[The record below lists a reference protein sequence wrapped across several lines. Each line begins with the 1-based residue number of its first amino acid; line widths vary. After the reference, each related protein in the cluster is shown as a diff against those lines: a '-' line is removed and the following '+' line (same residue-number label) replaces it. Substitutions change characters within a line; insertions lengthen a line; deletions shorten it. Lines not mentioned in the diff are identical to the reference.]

1 MLIYA
6 KAPLFLWV
14 EAIAT
19 ACYTQNRS
27 IIQRRH
33 GKTPYEL
40 LHDRKPD
47 LSYLYIFG
55 ALCYPNSDSENL
67 GKLQAKADI
76 ASFVSPSRHEWDLVY
91 QLVFDEF
98 FSPPATVASLIP
110 VEEAP
115 TPSQTIP
122 LSAEEDSYDLKV
134 AHMSNDPYFGV
145 SIPEIVSEESSSSYM
160 DVKTTFWNG
169 ILQEEVY
176 VSHPDGF
183 VDRDNPNHVYRLKK
197 SLYGLKQAPRAWYDL
212 LSSFLLSQGFSKGT
226 VDPTLFISRKG
237 KDILLI
243 SQSPRGIFLN
253 QSNYALES
261 LKKYGI
267 ESCDLVNNPMAEKS
281 KLDKNTQGKVV
292 DPIHYH
298 SMVGTLM
305 YLTSSRPHLVYAVS
319 MCARYQARPI
329 EKHLHLLITRVVK
342 IQDVVHLEV
351 CNSWETDLLA
361 GHQKGRKAVQYPA
374 QKLNILLSLKV

>member
-1 MLIYA
+1 MGS
-6 KAPLFLWV
+6 
-14 EAIAT
+14 
-19 ACYTQNRS
+19 C
-27 IIQRRH
+27 
-33 GKTPYEL
+33 
-40 LHDRKPD
+40 
-47 LSYLYIFG
+47 
-55 ALCYPNSDSENL
+55 
-67 GKLQAKADI
+67 
-76 ASFVSPSRHEWDLVY
+76 VSTSVY
-91 QLVFDEF
+91 DF
-98 FSPPATVASLIP
+98 FSPPATVASLFP

-197 SLYGLKQAPRAWYDL
+197 ALYGLKQAPRAC
-212 LSSFLLSQGFSKGT
+212 
-226 VDPTLFISRKG
+226 RKG

-329 EKHLHLLITRVVK
+329 EKHLHVLKRIFQYLRGTVNRGLLYSKDSAIVLTYFTAA
-342 IQDVVHLEV
+342 DY
-351 CNSWETDLLA
+351 A
-361 GHQKGRKAVQYPA
+361 GC
-374 QKLNILLSLKV
+374 